1 MSTHTFRR
9 YLDILNEFTSTEI
22 DQLDKALAEL
32 ERVLGKYK
40 SQMNEADRIDPP
52 LFAPGDQPPPP
63 KPHYK
68 PGPNG
73 TLLQQTASGSWE
85 PVPPRPPSTANNPF
99 GIRPGEAS
107 TGASPS
113 TTGSTDANP
122 FTRDAQGRPIPE
134 VPSTGGTV
142 TRTPTGTV
150 HTARP
155 PSPWKARG
163 KAAAIGTALA
173 GTAAAAY
180 MYGGDALNALGHL
193 LSPLD
198 LKKLD
203 PLDQETIKKNWAI
216 VYPYSAPEVLKTVPT
231 NIKTRIETVIELLK
245 KIGMSDGGKEFK
257 DRGVM
262 ASLGRLKDYIP
273 GMSSDKPAPAPAP
286 AADTTPVAEPL
297 DKTLQ
302 NAHQFVKGMRES
314 VVATHLSEVERM
326 AQFRDILKEE
336 DAGFWSK
343 VMTEWG
349 IPIALATNTG
359 LVFWIQGRWK
369 EFTAIAGNTADLGGA
384 NILKFSTWLVTNL
397 FTWKK
402 SLIALLG
409 YGVWQAL
416 QLWGASKAVKKVD
429 DVIQKLPEEN
439 NALKKLVDV
448 YLKMSTAEFQALS
461 SDQRNAMDE
470 TVLYYYWK
478 FPQEDLEGRI
488 QRSIIPDHPDWAG
501 VKRLCKYHK
510 DWPECQQI
518 LRSTP

>member
-1 MSTHTFRR
+1 
-9 YLDILNEFTSTEI
+9 
-22 DQLDKALAEL
+22 
-32 ERVLGKYK
+32 
-40 SQMNEADRIDPP
+40 
-52 LFAPGDQPPPP
+52 
-63 KPHYK
+63 
-68 PGPNG
+68 
-73 TLLQQTASGSWE
+73 
-85 PVPPRPPSTANNPF
+85 
-99 GIRPGEAS
+99 
-107 TGASPS
+107 
-113 TTGSTDANP
+113 
-122 FTRDAQGRPIPE
+122 
-134 VPSTGGTV
+134 
-142 TRTPTGTV
+142 
-150 HTARP
+150 
-155 PSPWKARG
+155 
-163 KAAAIGTALA
+163 
-173 GTAAAAY
+173 

-245 KIGMSDGGKEFK
+245 KIGMSDSGKEFK

-302 NAHQFVKGMRES
+302 NAHQFVKGIRES
-314 VVATHLSEVERM
+314 VVVTHLSEVERM

-349 IPIALATNTG
+349 IPIGLATNTG
-359 LVFWIQGRWK
+359 LAFWMQRRWK
-369 EFTAIAGNTADLGGA
+369 EFTAIPGNTADRSPA
-384 NILKFSTWLVTNL
+384 NIGKFFAWLVPNL

-402 SLIALLG
+402 SLIALIG
-409 YGVWQAL
+409 YGGWQAI
-416 QLWGASKAVKKVD
+416 QLWGASEAVKKAD

-448 YLKMSTAEFQALS
+448 YLKMSTAEFQALDS
-461 SDQRNAMDE
+461 TQRDAMDE
-470 TVLYYYWK
+470 VVLYYYWK
-478 FPQEDLEGRI
+478 FPQEDLGGRI
-488 QRSIIPDHPDWAG
+488 QKSIIPDHPDWAG
-501 VKRLCKYHK
+501 VKRLCKYHP

-518 LRSTP
+518 LRPTP